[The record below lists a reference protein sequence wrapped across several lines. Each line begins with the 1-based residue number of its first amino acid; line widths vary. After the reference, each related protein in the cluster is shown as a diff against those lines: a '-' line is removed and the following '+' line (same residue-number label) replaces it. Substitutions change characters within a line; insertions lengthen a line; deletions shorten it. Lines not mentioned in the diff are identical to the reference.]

1 MELTYEEQQLI
12 SIYNSTGTRTG
23 VINDLTSMRQE
34 LGQEDAELIALTDS
48 ALEKL
53 AEMTDE
59 SFTALELVPDFSE
72 EDEDAG

>member
-12 SIYNSTGTRTG
+12 SIYNSTGTRAG
-23 VINDLTSMRQE
+23 VIDELTAMRQE
-34 LGQEDAELIALTDS
+34 LGQEDAELIALTDA

-53 AEMTDE
+53 TGMTDE
-59 SFTALELVPDFSE
+59 NFAALDLVPDFSE